1 MASAP
6 NMKVRATMDNS
17 DLKKKSQE
25 SKAALRDFE
34 KAGTDAVSKLG
45 EAFGVNT
52 GKIGQMMSSLRGL
65 GEKMTE
71 SGNAGTAAF
80 GKLLTGVNGLTA
92 GLAGIGIAGV
102 VAGFKLLNEEATA
115 FKNTMEGASIDV
127 MTTAYIETYR
137 QALHDFNAETGRTV
151 AEAQASLLKG
161 WSVFI
166 AQLKNE
172 VLNMDLKT
180 AIAGPLGAA
189 LLGGNQGNAAAY
201 EDANAKATEAE
212 RIAKRIFDIQR
223 RISDSAVEWARME
236 RDIAEY
242 KRIAYDKTADTA
254 TQQNALAKATELIRE
269 RYVEEAR
276 LRKQLADLQS
286 QYNGLVSSSIADI
299 DKANQLRIQEERVVV
314 SMNNALRE
322 LGERQ
327 ASITANVQKEALARA
342 QAAAFA
348 QQKAADAAD
357 TAGARADMAA
367 FTASLG
373 STGIEMVLPKLS
385 LPDPKSMKIPIEEW
399 WGTVTIGSKFGKL
412 HIALDPDDML
422 SISEDMEN
430 LSQQLESAL
439 TGALEN
445 IGAEIG
451 NLIGDLATGGDAWG
465 NFADFAISTFGDM
478 AITIG
483 KMAISTGVATL
494 GIKAALESLNGY
506 VAIAAGVALIALGS
520 AVKAGL
526 SNVAAGNYNASTN
539 VASATGNYGA
549 GSSPINTAFE
559 NREMTIKVTGTLRA
573 EGSQLVSVIENE
585 RTRLAHTT

>member
-1 MASAP
+1 
-6 NMKVRATMDNS
+6 MKVRATMDNS

-34 KAGTDAVSKLG
+34 KTGTDAVSKLG

-254 TQQNALAKATELIRE
+254 TQQDALAKATELIRE

-322 LGERQ
+322 LSERQ
-327 ASITANVQKEALARA
+327 ATITANVQKEAEARR
-342 QAAAFA
+342 QAAAFI
-348 QQKAADAAD
+348 QQKEAYAAD
-357 TAGARADMAA
+357 TAEARADLSA
-367 FTASLG
+367 FSESLT
-373 STGIEMVLPKLS
+373 SQAEMKFPKLEVPVMPV
-385 LPDPKSMKIPIEEW
+385 LDTKSI
-399 WGTVTIGSKFGKL
+399 V
-412 HIALDPDDML
+412 D
-422 SISEDMEN
+422 
-430 LSQQLESAL
+430 LSQQLESLL
-439 TGALEN
+439 TGSIEN
-445 IGAEIG
+445 LSAGIG

-465 NFADFAISTFGDM
+465 NFADMAISSFGDM
-478 AITIG
+478 AIAIG
-483 KMAISTGVATL
+483 KMAVSTGVATL
-494 GIKAALESLNGY
+494 GIKAALESLNPY
-506 VAIAAGVALIALGS
+506 VAIAAGAALIALGS

-526 SNVAAGNYNASTN
+526 SNVAAGNYSASTN

-559 NREMTIKVTGTLRA
+559 NREMTIKVTGTLKA
-573 EGSQLVSVIENE
+573 EGSQLVTVIENE

>member
-1 MASAP
+1 MAGAP

-34 KAGTDAVSKLG
+34 KTGTDAVSKLG

-166 AQLKNE
+166 AKLKNE

-254 TQQNALAKATELIRE
+254 TQQDALAKATELIRE

-322 LGERQ
+322 LSERQ
-327 ASITANVQKEALARA
+327 ATITANVQKEAEARRL
-342 QAAAFA
+342 AAAFI
-348 QQKAADAAD
+348 QQKEAYAAD
-357 TAGARADMAA
+357 TAEARADLSA
-367 FTASLG
+367 FSESLT
-373 STGIEMVLPKLS
+373 SQAEMKFPKLEVPVMPV
-385 LPDPKSMKIPIEEW
+385 LDTKSI
-399 WGTVTIGSKFGKL
+399 V
-412 HIALDPDDML
+412 D
-422 SISEDMEN
+422 
-430 LSQQLESAL
+430 LSQQLETLL
-439 TGALEN
+439 TGSIEN
-445 IGAEIG
+445 LSAGIG

-465 NFADFAISTFGDM
+465 NFADMAISSFGDM
-478 AITIG
+478 AIAIG
-483 KMAISTGVATL
+483 KIAVSTGVATL
-494 GIKAALESLNGY
+494 GIKAALESLNPY
-506 VAIAAGVALIALGS
+506 VAIAAGAALIALGS

-526 SNVAAGNYNASTN
+526 SNVAAGNYSASTN

>member
-34 KAGTDAVSKLG
+34 KTGTDAVSKLG

-254 TQQNALAKATELIRE
+254 TQQDALAKATELIRE

-322 LGERQ
+322 LSERQ
-327 ASITANVQKEALARA
+327 ATITANVQKEAEARR
-342 QAAAFA
+342 QAAAFI
-348 QQKAADAAD
+348 QQKEAYAAD
-357 TAGARADMAA
+357 TAEARADLSA
-367 FTASLG
+367 FSESLT
-373 STGIEMVLPKLS
+373 SQAEMKFPKLEVPVMPV
-385 LPDPKSMKIPIEEW
+385 LDTKSI
-399 WGTVTIGSKFGKL
+399 V
-412 HIALDPDDML
+412 D
-422 SISEDMEN
+422 
-430 LSQQLESAL
+430 LSQQLETLL
-439 TGALEN
+439 TGSIEN
-445 IGAEIG
+445 LSAGIG

-465 NFADFAISTFGDM
+465 NFADMAISSFGDM
-478 AITIG
+478 AIAIG
-483 KMAISTGVATL
+483 KIAVSTGVATL
-494 GIKAALESLNGY
+494 GIKAALESLNPY
-506 VAIAAGVALIALGS
+506 VAIAAGAALIALGS

-526 SNVAAGNYNASTN
+526 SNVAAGNYSASTN

>member
-1 MASAP
+1 MAGAP

-34 KAGTDAVSKLG
+34 KTGTDAVGKLG

-80 GKLLTGVNGLTA
+80 GKLLTSVNGLTA

-254 TQQNALAKATELIRE
+254 TQQDALAKATELIRE

-299 DKANQLRIQEERVVV
+299 DKANQLRIQEDRVVI
-314 SMNNALRE
+314 SMKNALRE
-322 LGERQ
+322 LNDRQ
-327 ASITANVQKEALARA
+327 ATITANVQKEAEARR
-342 QAAAFA
+342 QAAAFI
-348 QQKAADAAD
+348 QQKEAYAAD
-357 TAGARADMAA
+357 TAEARADLSA
-367 FTASLG
+367 FSESLT
-373 STGIEMVLPKLS
+373 SQAEMKFPKLEVPVMPV
-385 LPDPKSMKIPIEEW
+385 LDTKSI
-399 WGTVTIGSKFGKL
+399 V
-412 HIALDPDDML
+412 D
-422 SISEDMEN
+422 
-430 LSQQLESAL
+430 LSQQLESLL
-439 TGALEN
+439 TGSIEN
-445 IGAEIG
+445 LSAGIG

-465 NFADFAISTFGDM
+465 NFADMAISSFGDM
-478 AITIG
+478 AIAIG
-483 KMAISTGVATL
+483 KMAVSTGVATL
-494 GIKAALESLNGY
+494 GIKAALESLNPY
-506 VAIAAGVALIALGS
+506 LAIAAGAALIALGS

-526 SNVAAGNYNASTN
+526 SNVAAGNYSASTN

-559 NREMTIKVTGTLRA
+559 NREMTIKVTGTLKA

>member
-1 MASAP
+1 MAGAP

-34 KAGTDAVSKLG
+34 KTGTDAVSKLG

-80 GKLLTGVNGLTA
+80 GKLLTSVNGLTA

-161 WSVFI
+161 WSVFL

-254 TQQNALAKATELIRE
+254 TQQDALAKATELIRE

-322 LGERQ
+322 LSERQ
-327 ASITANVQKEALARA
+327 ATITANVQKEAEARR
-342 QAAAFA
+342 QAAAFI
-348 QQKAADAAD
+348 QQKEAYAAD
-357 TAGARADMAA
+357 TAEARADLSA
-367 FTASLG
+367 FSESLT
-373 STGIEMVLPKLS
+373 SQAEMKFPKLEVPVMPV
-385 LPDPKSMKIPIEEW
+385 LDTKSI
-399 WGTVTIGSKFGKL
+399 V
-412 HIALDPDDML
+412 D
-422 SISEDMEN
+422 
-430 LSQQLESAL
+430 LSQQLESLL
-439 TGALEN
+439 TGSIEN
-445 IGAEIG
+445 LSAGIG

-465 NFADFAISTFGDM
+465 NFADMAISSFGDM
-478 AITIG
+478 AIAIG
-483 KMAISTGVATL
+483 KMAVSTGVATL
-494 GIKAALESLNGY
+494 GIKAALESLNPY
-506 VAIAAGVALIALGS
+506 VAIAAGAALIALGS

-526 SNVAAGNYNASTN
+526 SNVAAGNYSASTN

-559 NREMTIKVTGTLRA
+559 NREMTIKVTGTLKA

>member
-1 MASAP
+1 MAGAP

-52 GKIGQMMSSLRGL
+52 GKIGQMMSSIRGL
-65 GEKMTE
+65 GVTMQE
-71 SGNAGTAAF
+71 SGNKGVAAF
-80 GKLLTGVNGLTA
+80 GSMLAGVNGLA
-92 GLAGIGIAGV
+92 AGIAGL
-102 VAGFKLLNEEATA
+102 G
-115 FKNTMEGASIDV
+115 
-127 MTTAYIETYR
+127 
-137 QALHDFNAETGRTV
+137 
-151 AEAQASLLKG
+151 
-161 WSVFI
+161 
-166 AQLKNE
+166 
-172 VLNMDLKT
+172 
-180 AIAGPLGAA
+180 LGAA
-189 LLGGNQGNAAAY
+189 LATFKMLSAEAENFKSTVAGANIELATQAYIDTYRQFIHDVNREFGEGAANAQSDWKKFWSTLSADFKAMFGTGAFAIMASEGYVGGSDQVLNNYSDAVSGATNAA
-201 EDANAKATEAE
+201 EEAE
-212 RIAKRIFDIQR
+212 RIMTEISDIQR
-223 RISDSAVEWARME
+223 QISDASVEWARME
-236 RDIAEY
+236 AQIAEY
-242 KRIAYDKTADTA
+242 KRIAYDKTASLA
-254 TQQNALAKATELIRE
+254 EQQAAIAAAAELTNK
-269 RYVEEAR
+269 RYGEEAN
-276 LRKQLADLQS
+276 LRGQLADLQEEL
-286 QYNGLVSSSIADI
+286 NGLTESSVADI
-299 DKANQLRIQEERVVV
+299 DKANQLRIQAERIAIAL
-314 SMNNALRE
+314 NNALRE

-327 ASITANVQKEALARA
+327 ASINAEVAKEVQLRQ
-342 QAAAFA
+342 QAAAFI
-348 QQKAADAAD
+348 QQKEAYAAD

-367 FTASLG
+367 FTASLE
-373 STGIEMVLPKLS
+373 TPQLQMNFPKLEV
-385 LPDPKSMKIPIEEW
+385 PVVP
-399 WGTVTIGSKFGKL
+399 V
-412 HIALDPDDML
+412 LDTEAVID
-422 SISEDMEN
+422 
-430 LSQQLESAL
+430 LSQQLESVL
-439 TGALEN
+439 TGTLEN
-445 IGAEIG
+445 IGAGIG

-465 NFADFAISTFGDM
+465 NFADMAISTFGDM

-483 KMAISTGVATL
+483 KMAVSTGVATL

>member
-34 KAGTDAVSKLG
+34 KAGSDAVSKLG

-52 GKIGQMMSSLRGL
+52 GKIEQMVSSLRGL

-166 AQLKNE
+166 AQLMNE

-254 TQQNALAKATELIRE
+254 TQQDALAKATELIRE

-327 ASITANVQKEALARA
+327 ASINAEVAKEVQLRQ
-342 QAAAFA
+342 QAAAFI
-348 QQKAADAAD
+348 QQKEAYAAD

-367 FTASLG
+367 FTASLE
-373 STGIEMVLPKLS
+373 TPQLEMNFPKLEVPVAPV
-385 LPDPKSMKIPIEEW
+385 LD
-399 WGTVTIGSKFGKL
+399 TTAVT
-412 HIALDPDDML
+412 D
-422 SISEDMEN
+422 ISA
-430 LSQQLESAL
+430 QLESAL
-439 TGALEN
+439 TTSFEN
-445 IGAEIG
+445 IGVSLG

-465 NFADFAISTFGDM
+465 NFTDMAISSFGDM
-478 AITIG
+478 AVTVG
-483 KMAISTGVATL
+483 KMAVSTGMATL